1 MREIKKMKTIK
12 MSIGQRTPMRSTF
25 VLMSVLFIMAG
36 CGAKK
41 SEQIQTTSPATK
53 IEPAQVFGIGR
64 IEPELKILELTS
76 ETTGIIK
83 AINFQPGQ
91 MVSQGQKIIE
101 LTNDIEQAQLA
112 QAAAKIKVQL
122 SEIEAAQARLAGA
135 KIKADNAKANF
146 ERAKNLF
153 DQNAEAERTFDD
165 ARAEYESL
173 VQQVKQLEADVATA
187 QNLLK
192 QHQAAYQ
199 LGQAEL
205 NRKFIAAPTDGQ
217 ILSLDVTIGSLISM
231 GQVFGTFAPK
241 SALSA
246 WCEIDELFAPQVQIN
261 QKAYVRSQGMA
272 DTLAWGRVSFVGP
285 YLRKKS
291 IFADDVGALED
302 RRVREVRILLDPQ
315 AEILYGTRVEC
326 VIFIDRE
333 K

>member
-1 MREIKKMKTIK
+1 MREIEKMKK
-12 MSIGQRTPMRSTF
+12 LELNMRQRARLRSLF
-25 VLMSVLFIMAG
+25 VLMLFLFIIAG

-41 SEQIQTTSPATK
+41 TEQIKAEIPASK

-83 AINFQPGQ
+83 AIYFQPGD

-112 QAAAKIKVQL
+112 QAAAKVKVQL
-122 SEIEAAQARLAGA
+122 SEIEAEQARLAGM
-135 KIKADNAKANF
+135 KIMADNAKANF

-153 DQNAEAERTFDD
+153 DQKAEAERSYDD
-165 ARAEYESL
+165 ARTEYESL
-173 VQQVKQLEADVATA
+173 AQQIKQLEAEVITA

-192 QHQAAYQ
+192 QYQAEYQ
-199 LGQAEL
+199 LAQAEL
-205 NRKFIAAPTDGQ
+205 NRKFISAPTDGQ
-217 ILSLDVTIGSLISM
+217 VLSLDVTIGSLISM

-246 WCEIDELFAPQVQIN
+246 WCEIDELFAPSVQIN
-261 QKAYVRSQGMA
+261 QKAYTRSQGMT
-272 DTLAWGRVSFVGP
+272 DTLAWGKVSFVGP

-291 IFADDVGALED
+291 ILSDDVGELED
-302 RRVREVRILLDPQ
+302 RRVREVRISLDPK
-315 AEILYGTRVEC
+315 ADILYGTRVEC
-326 VIFIDRE
+326 VIFINRE